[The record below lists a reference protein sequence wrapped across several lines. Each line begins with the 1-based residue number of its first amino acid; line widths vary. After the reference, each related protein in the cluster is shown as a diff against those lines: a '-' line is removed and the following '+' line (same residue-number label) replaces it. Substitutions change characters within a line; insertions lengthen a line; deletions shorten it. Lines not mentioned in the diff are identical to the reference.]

1 MKRKNEYALQSIG
14 KTRFLVPLGAAV
26 TRTNGLFMI
35 NETGTLIWQLLASDC
50 SVDDLFSTVVR
61 EFDVDEKTAQ
71 SDVMAFLDMI
81 SESGLLER

>member
-35 NETGTLIWQLLASDC
+35 NETGVLIWQLLASEC
-50 SVDDLFSTVVR
+50 SVDGLISAVVR

-71 SDVMAFLDMI
+71 SDVMVFLDKI
-81 SESGLLER
+81 SELGLVER